1 MGSVFGVGDVVS
13 QRHGQG
19 SAMGLSWS
27 QLWGLLWV
35 YLIFVTDAKKNRI
48 CVKKIARCKLFKIER
63 KKCIFLHIMGIS
75 CYLLGVFHCFWV

>member
-19 SAMGLSWS
+19 SAMGVVMESIM
-27 QLWGLLWV
+27 G
-35 YLIFVTDAKKNRI
+35 FVMGIPNICHRRKKNRI

-63 KKCIFLHIMGIS
+63 KKCIFLHTMGIS
-75 CYLLGVFHCFWV
+75 GYLLGVFHCFWV